1 MALNPAIRVG
11 SAMNKDIISVETER
25 SIRSAVKTM
34 VKNDLG
40 SVVITEGGK
49 PAGIVTERDIMK
61 SIGYGKTSLDSEVG
75 EIMSKPLIAIGS
87 DATLG
92 EAADM
97 MIKRKIRRLLIKEDS
112 EYIGIITQRDLQRLM
127 TDTFKSLLLI

>member
-1 MALNPAIRVG
+1 MFIIVNVFQATTVGMALNPAIRVR
-11 SAMNKDIISVETER
+11 SAMNKDIISVENER

-61 SIGYGKTSLDSEVG
+61 SIGHGKTSLDSEVG

-87 DATLG
+87 DSMLG
-92 EAADM
+92 
-97 MIKRKIRRLLIKEDS
+97 
-112 EYIGIITQRDLQRLM
+112 
-127 TDTFKSLLLI
+127 

>member
-1 MALNPAIRVG
+1 MALNLAIRVR

-61 SIGYGKTSLDSEVG
+61 SIGYDKTSLDSEVG

-97 MIKRKIRRLLIKEDS
+97 MIKRKIRRLLVKEDS
-112 EYIGIITQRDLQRLM
+112 EYVGIITQRDLQRLM